1 MTGMTELVIA
11 YSIMSAII
19 AFYLNHLR
27 SRIVKLSS
35 QIDEY
40 AITSEE
46 EQSFQAE

>member
-1 MTGMTELVIA
+1 MTGTTELVVA

-35 QIDEY
+35 RIDEY
-40 AITSEE
+40 SIISEE
-46 EQSFQAE
+46 EQGFQDE